1 MTKVKT
7 VKTVKNTSSVNTK
20 GDSDVV
26 IIGKRGSPK
35 RKSGDSVSS
44 TVTRDKSEI
53 MSPTIKSSVESDK
66 TVEDSVS

>member
-7 VKTVKNTSSVNTK
+7 VKTANNTSSVKAK

-26 IIGKRGSPK
+26 IIGKRVSPK

-44 TVTRDKSEI
+44 TVNRDKSEI

-66 TVEDSVS
+66 TVEDSV